1 MARLL
6 IALGLATILSGCSG
20 MVIRD
25 GGLAINKD
33 TTASIEDLGA
43 VRLTSRY

>member
-1 MARLL
+1 MKLL
-6 IALGLATILSGCSG
+6 FIVGLVFILSGCSCIT
-20 MVIRD
+20 IRD
-25 GGLAINKD
+25 GGLALNKD

>member
-1 MARLL
+1 MNRLFL
-6 IALGLATILSGCSG
+6 VIGLALVLSGCAG
-20 MVIRD
+20 MTIRD